1 MANKSP
7 PSRKLYFVQEIER
20 LADDNQYGYSQKPP
34 SGRWGPDYDC
44 SSLIYQA
51 ADNAGYPVGTGSD
64 KVRFTGTMLKDFEK
78 AGFQILPFA
87 NVGIS
92 DLKIGDILLNL
103 ALHAEVYVGE
113 GQTVGATSSET
124 GGFVGEAGD
133 QTGHEIERHPVT
145 TFDKE
150 WDYVLR
156 PPDDESQDEL
166 EEEGENEMA
175 MNYAPNTMM
184 PTQPW
189 NNAGQPWGNNQMTGY
204 PQGGMNG
211 NMQGYGMNNR
221 MMPNHGSNMQG
232 YPQGNL
238 GQMNGYSSANA
249 GYPQGNMM
257 GYGYPQGGQ
266 MNGYPQG
273 NQMPMGPQGQPQT
286 METDYCFV
294 KGYEGAC
301 NSYGMPNSR
310 KPLFD
315 EDKWVFY
322 AVTYGPQGTPTDVHP
337 YRFMDDFESVEEI
350 PQHMSPLMRNNQSG
364 NMGMGMNHP
373 VGDFITRAEFE
384 ELKEMMNNESSSKQP
399 NGGRNATQQPGTKLN
414 ARTN

>member
-1 MANKSP
+1 MPSRSP
-7 PSRKLYFVQEIER
+7 PKTRREKMVQKAEEIA
-20 LADDNQYGYSQKPP
+20 ADPQYGYSQKPP
-34 SGRWGPDYDC
+34 SGRWGPDFDC
-44 SSLIYQA
+44 SSLMYYI
-51 ADNAGYPVGTGSD
+51 ADYAGYSVGTGKD

-133 QTGHEIERHPVT
+133 QTGHEIEHHPVT

-156 PPDDESQDEL
+156 PPDESQDEL
-166 EEEGENEMA
+166 KEEGENEMA
-175 MNYAPNTMM
+175 MNYGPNTMM

-204 PQGGMNG
+204 PQGGING

-221 MMPNHGSNMQG
+221 MMPNQGGNMQG

-273 NQMPMGPQGQPQT
+273 NQMPTGPQG
-286 METDYCFV
+286 MDTDLCFV
-294 KGYEGAC
+294 MGIEGAK
-301 NSYGMPNSR
+301 NLSGAPNTR
-310 KPLFD
+310 KAVFD
-315 EDKWVFY
+315 EDKAIMYIVSFDQ
-322 AVTYGPQGTPTDVHP
+322 QGTVNDIHV
-337 YRFMDDFESVEEI
+337 YSFEECSEDM
-350 PQHMSPLMRNNQSG
+350 PQHLSPLMRNNQSG

-384 ELKEMMNNESSSKQP
+384 ELKEMMNNESSSKQS